1 MFPCTKFLGP
11 GALAPRRHVRR
22 PRPLRRP
29 PRHRADGSPT
39 DDSKFKNNKLLPLIY
54 FLFFIYF
61 SYAGAFASGRSAP
74 SAASE
79 ETFWPTP
86 LSAASDG
93 RSSSGSSRVAM

>member
-11 GALAPRRHVRR
+11 GALAP
-22 PRPLRRP
+22 LRRP
-29 PRHRADGSPT
+29 PLARHRADGSPT

-93 RSSSGSSRVAM
+93 RSSSGSRVAM